1 MSEIKK
7 TEKSVGRPVS
17 INDETLKKLE
27 RAFSVGATDVEA
39 CEFAGISRPTFYS
52 YLKTNPSYLEKVEEY
67 RSRLPFKAKLE
78 LATAITN
85 GDLNSVKYFLDK
97 LEKRNEQAKKN
108 EEYAIELEKLARLEL
123 DRLHKIRAYRE
134 DELDRV
140 AEYAYCLAQCC
151 IMRKKLQSEGETL
164 ISENTG
170 RAYTNPVYNQLQSV
184 QSRMDKLRD
193 KLYPPNVENVTQVR
207 DIRDDFM

>member
-1 MSEIKK
+1 MTDNKK
-7 TEKSVGRPVS
+7 ISKAVGRPVAV
-17 INDETLKKLE
+17 NEETLKKLE
-27 RAFSVGATDVEA
+27 RAFSVGGTDVEA
-39 CEFAGISRPTFYS
+39 CEFAGISRATFY
-52 YLKTNPSYLEKVEEY
+52 NYLEQVEEY

-85 GDLNSVKYFLDK
+85 GDLNSVKYYLDK
-97 LEKRNEQAKKN
+97 LEKRNEQAQKN
-108 EEYAIELEKLARLEL
+108 EEYSIELEKLARLEL
-123 DRLHKIRAYRE
+123 DRLHKIRSYRE

-151 IMRKKLQSEGETL
+151 LMRKKLQSEGETL
-164 ISENTG
+164 ISEKTG
-170 RAYTNPVYNQLQSV
+170 GAYTNPVYNQMQSV

-193 KLYPPNVENVTQVR
+193 KLYPPNVENVKQVR